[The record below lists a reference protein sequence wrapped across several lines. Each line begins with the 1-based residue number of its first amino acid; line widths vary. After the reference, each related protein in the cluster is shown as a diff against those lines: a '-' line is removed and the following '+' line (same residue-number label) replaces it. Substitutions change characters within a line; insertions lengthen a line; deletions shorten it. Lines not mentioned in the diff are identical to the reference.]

1 MGVIISKKVTIQI
14 WPSIKAE
21 LAFFFQHLL
30 STKLKPLLWIR
41 SVYQRIFINNFSVSV
56 QRTDSIIDAVGLNCQ
71 VTMQFLGIFIKK
83 LAEKLKIVKQGR
95 KLWKPFKIFLNNM
108 QQGKCKDTLN
118 IEHVCLLTIFPK
130 NVKLQSQPLK
140 TLLVLIK
147 HDTHMILQLN

>member
-1 MGVIISKKVTIQI
+1 
-14 WPSIKAE
+14 
-21 LAFFFQHLL
+21 
-30 STKLKPLLWIR
+30 
-41 SVYQRIFINNFSVSV
+41 
-56 QRTDSIIDAVGLNCQ
+56 
-71 VTMQFLGIFIKK
+71 MQFLGIFIKK

-95 KLWKPFKIFLNNM
+95 KLWKPIKIFLNNM

-147 HDTHMILQLN
+147 HDTHDPTTQLIVIWKCRRHFETY